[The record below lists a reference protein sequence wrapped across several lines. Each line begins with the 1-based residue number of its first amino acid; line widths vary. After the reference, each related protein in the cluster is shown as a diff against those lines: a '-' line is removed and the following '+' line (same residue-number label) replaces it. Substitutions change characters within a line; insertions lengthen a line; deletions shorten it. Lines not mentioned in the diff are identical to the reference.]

1 MQLEKMITE
10 GSNTASAEIDR
21 VSTLEMCRIINDE
34 DKTVPLAVERVL
46 PDIAAAIDVIHAQ
59 VSGGGRLIYLGA
71 GTSGR
76 LGILDASECPPT
88 YGVKPGLVVGLIAGG
103 EYAIQHAVEGAEDS
117 REGGVNDLKNINLTA
132 QDVVVG
138 IAASGRTP
146 YVIAGLEYARQLGCR
161 TVGISCNPGSAV
173 STTAE
178 FAITPIVGA
187 EVVTGSSRMKAGT
200 AQKLV
205 LNMLSTGLMIK
216 SGKDIADSS
225 ANPSYVAADLLS
237 QAEHDKRARAILVTD
252 SEALADAV
260 ESEIVRQLKLL
271 PREAIARSSIENNGR
286 IIITKDTN
294 AMFELM
300 NLVAPEH
307 LEIAMDKSYDYLEK
321 VENAGSVFL
330 GHFTSEPIGDYYAG
344 ANHILPTTAT
354 SRFSSA
360 LGVHDFVKRIQYMQ
374 YDKVAV
380 NKAKHDI
387 ITLAY
392 AEGLQAHAKAI
403 EVRNDNN

>member
-1 MQLEKMITE
+1 ML
-10 GSNTASAEIDR
+10 
-21 VSTLEMCRIINDE
+21 ST
-34 DKTVPLAVERVL
+34 P
-46 PDIAAAIDVIHAQ
+46 

-117 REGGVNDLKNINLTA
+117 REGGVNDLKNIGLTA

-178 FAITPIVGA
+178 FAITPVVGA

-216 SGKDIADSS
+216 SGKVFGNLMVDVVATNENCMCAVNIVKNATGCS
-225 ANPSYVAADLLS
+225 AE
-237 QAEHDKRARAILVTD
+237 QAEAA
-252 SEALADAV
+252 
-260 ESEIVRQLKLL
+260 
-271 PREAIARSSIENNGR
+271 
-286 IIITKDTN
+286 
-294 AMFELM
+294 
-300 NLVAPEH
+300 LVACERNC
-307 LEIAMDKSYDYLEK
+307 K
-321 VENAGSVFL
+321 
-330 GHFTSEPIGDYYAG
+330 
-344 ANHILPTTAT
+344 TAIVMVLKNLDAAEAKNVLINT
-354 SRFSSA
+354 AALFVRF
-360 LGVHDFVKRIQYMQ
+360 
-374 YDKVAV
+374 
-380 NKAKHDI
+380 
-387 ITLAY
+387 
-392 AEGLQAHAKAI
+392 
-403 EVRNDNN
+403 

>member
-1 MQLEKMITE
+1 MQFEKMITE

-88 YGVKPGLVVGLIAGG
+88 YGVKPGLVVG
-103 EYAIQHAVEGAEDS
+103 
-117 REGGVNDLKNINLTA
+117 
-132 QDVVVG
+132 

-216 SGKDIADSS
+216 SGKVFGNLMVDVVATNEKLHVRQVNIVKNATGCS
-225 ANPSYVAADLLS
+225 AE
-237 QAEHDKRARAILVTD
+237 QAEAALIACERNCKTAIVMVLKNLDAAEAKKRLDQHGGFIRQVLDK
-252 SEALADAV
+252 E
-260 ESEIVRQLKLL
+260 
-271 PREAIARSSIENNGR
+271 
-286 IIITKDTN
+286 
-294 AMFELM
+294 
-300 NLVAPEH
+300 
-307 LEIAMDKSYDYLEK
+307 
-321 VENAGSVFL
+321 
-330 GHFTSEPIGDYYAG
+330 
-344 ANHILPTTAT
+344 
-354 SRFSSA
+354 
-360 LGVHDFVKRIQYMQ
+360 
-374 YDKVAV
+374 
-380 NKAKHDI
+380 
-387 ITLAY
+387 
-392 AEGLQAHAKAI
+392 
-403 EVRNDNN
+403 